1 MIKHQV
7 IAILKMR
14 ITKILLLLLITLNLI
29 SFINLNNQKTD
40 FENDVNNKVQE
51 TIALK
56 QKFKSL
62 TFFEKKL
69 VCSV

>member
-29 SFINLNNQKTD
+29 SFISLNNQKTD

-56 QKFKSL
+56 RRIDEMMKTKI
-62 TFFEKKL
+62 
-69 VCSV
+69 

>member
-1 MIKHQV
+1 MIKYQV

-14 ITKILLLLLITLNLI
+14 IAKILLLLLITLNLI
-29 SFINLNNQKTD
+29 SFISLNNQKTD

-56 QKFKSL
+56 
-62 TFFEKKL
+62 
-69 VCSV
+69 

>member
-14 ITKILLLLLITLNLI
+14 IAKILLLLLITLNLI
-29 SFINLNNQKTD
+29 SFISLNNQKTD

-51 TIALK
+51 TIEYSTYSEPHRPALRATH
-56 QKFKSL
+56 SII
-62 TFFEKKL
+62 
-69 VCSV
+69 